1 MTVSRWVK
9 LSGTALLAGV
19 ALSQPA
25 RSAPPVPGVVRDA
38 DIAIGFEP
46 KKECPDL
53 THADAADRTAA
64 LVLLLVGPTGV
75 PTRVSVKSSSGSQT
89 LDAAAVSC
97 VQRLRFLPAVH
108 AGDGNAIDSWQEI
121 AWKWGRSHS
130 ETATAGAARAV
141 VVTSA
146 TMAVGAAP
154 GTAAASAQGSAEAR
168 VCLDASGALAQQPAI
183 TRSSG
188 DADLDGAA
196 LRAARSAASGA
207 AGRGG
212 CLRVTVTAEGASH
225 EGAR

>member
-9 LSGTALLAGV
+9 VSCTALLAGA
-19 ALSQPA
+19 ALS
-25 RSAPPVPGVVRDA
+25 PPVPQVVRDA

-46 KKECPDL
+46 KRECPDL
-53 THADAADRTAA
+53 AHADAADRTTA

-75 PTRVSVKSSSGSQT
+75 PSRVSVKSSSGSQR

-97 VQRLRFLPAVH
+97 VQRLRFLPAVQ
-108 AGDGNAIDSWQEI
+108 AGDGNAIDSWQQI
-121 AWKWGRSHS
+121 AWQWGRFHS
-130 ETATAGAARAV
+130 ETTTAAAPAPAV
-141 VVTSA
+141 AASA
-146 TMAVGAAP
+146 TLAVGAAP
-154 GTAAASAQGSAEAR
+154 GAATATAQGSAEAR

-188 DADLDGAA
+188 DAALDGAA
-196 LRAARSAASGA
+196 LKAARSTAPGS

-212 CLRVTVTAEGASH
+212 CLRVTVTAEGTSH

>member
-1 MTVSRWVK
+1 VPVSKWVK
-9 LSGTALLAGV
+9 LSCAALSAGA

-25 RSAPPVPGVVRDA
+25 RSAPPVPDVVRDA

-46 KKECPDL
+46 KRVCPDL
-53 THADAADRTAA
+53 THADAAERTAA

-75 PTRVSVKSSSGSQT
+75 PSRVSVKSSSGSPR

-97 VQRLRFLPAVH
+97 VQKLRFLPAVH

-121 AWKWGRSHS
+121 AWQWGRFHT
-130 ETATAGAARAV
+130 ETATAASAPAATA
-141 VVTSA
+141 TA

-154 GTAAASAQGSAEAR
+154 GAAAIAAQGSAEAR
-168 VCLDASGALAQQPAI
+168 VCLDASGVLAQPPVI

-188 DADLDGAA
+188 DAGLDATA
-196 LRAARSAASGA
+196 LRAARSAAPAS

-212 CLRVTVTAEGASH
+212 CLRVTVTAEGTSH